1 MVQASKT
8 ENDSALSDKERKLR
22 LGVLG
27 KGAAV
32 CKIGVIKSR
41 DPLSEAS
48 LSRAKQTSTQP
59 LGSTLYSFIP
69 YGVLP
74 DPYASDL
81 YLESPVQNQEQLH
94 ICGS

>member
-8 ENDSALSDKERKLR
+8 ENDSALSDKERMLR

-27 KGAAV
+27 EGAAV

-48 LSRAKQTSTQP
+48 VALTNQHTALWAVHSIVLYHMAYCRTVTP
-59 LGSTLYSFIP
+59 TL
-69 YGVLP
+69 
-74 DPYASDL
+74 
-81 YLESPVQNQEQLH
+81 
-94 ICGS
+94 ICI